1 MKSYTKNQ
9 LRRIRIFFMI
19 HSDKRNAYLKKHQ
32 IFKSMGENVFFQPR
46 VIPSDP
52 KLIKF
57 HNNIIVTSNVTFVN
71 HDIFHLGLNCL
82 NRGKFYYEQNC
93 IEVMDN
99 VFIGC
104 NSTILGNVK
113 IGPNALIAAGSVVTR
128 DVKENTV
135 VAGNPARVIGTFD
148 EYVEKREMKE
158 EILNDELLWKIFD
171 ENHK

>member
-1 MKSYTKNQ
+1 
-9 LRRIRIFFMI
+9 
-19 HSDKRNAYLKKHQ
+19 
-32 IFKSMGENVFFQPR
+32 
-46 VIPSDP
+46 
-52 KLIKF
+52 
-57 HNNIIVTSNVTFVN
+57 
-71 HDIFHLGLNCL
+71 
-82 NRGKFYYEQNC
+82 
-93 IEVMDN
+93 MDN

-148 EYVEKREMKE
+148 EYVEKRGMKE